1 MITRKNFLDLEKM
14 SQANSDLDLNAVET
28 ELMKGISSVTRQIGE
43 SLNGGNKKR
52 KQVKF
57 SEKTN
62 ILNPWYTHAH
72 GSGGKNC
79 SLFGKFGVHC
89 FL

>member
-28 ELMKGISSVTRQIGE
+28 ELTKGISSVTRQIGE
-43 SLNGGNKKR
+43 SLNGANKKR

-62 ILNPWYTHAH
+62 ILNP
-72 GSGGKNC
+72 
-79 SLFGKFGVHC
+79 
-89 FL
+89 